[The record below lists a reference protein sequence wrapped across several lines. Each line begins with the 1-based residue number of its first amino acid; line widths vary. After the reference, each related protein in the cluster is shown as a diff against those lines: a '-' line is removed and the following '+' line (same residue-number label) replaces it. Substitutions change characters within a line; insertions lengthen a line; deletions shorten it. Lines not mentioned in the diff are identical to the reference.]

1 MKIGIDLD
9 LEDLGPALAR
19 LLPAHLTPT
28 AVRITG
34 TQLRIDA
41 KVSKLGVS
49 VPVHLKAKLERSPGL
64 LRVEAF
70 ELEGAMGLAKM
81 VLPALHKAIAKVN
94 EKAPPF
100 RVQGEKGGEAL
111 EVTWA

>member
-9 LEDLGPALAR
+9 LEDLGPALAK

-28 AVRITG
+28 AVRVTG
-34 TQLRIDA
+34 SHLRIDA
-41 KVSKLGVS
+41 KVSKLGVG
-49 VPVHLKAKLERSPGL
+49 VPVHLKAKLHRSPGA
-64 LRVEAF
+64 LRIEDF

-81 VLPALHKAIAKVN
+81 VLPALKKAIAKVH

-100 RVQGEKGGEAL
+100 HLEGEKDGEAL
-111 EVTWA
+111 HVTWS

>member
-9 LEDLGPALAR
+9 LDDLGPALAR

-28 AVRITG
+28 AVRITA

-41 KVSKLGVS
+41 KVSKLGVG
-49 VPVHLKAKLERSPGL
+49 VPVHLHAKLHRSSGA
-64 LRVEAF
+64 LRIEGF
-70 ELEGAMGLAKM
+70 ELEGALGLAKM
-81 VLPALHKAIAKVN
+81 VLPALKKAIAKVN

-100 RVQGEKGGEAL
+100 HVKGEKDGEAL
-111 EVTWA
+111 EVTWS